1 MSMIRRRVGLVALA
15 LAACAGSSLA
25 AWTQPDQNKP
35 QTVLF
40 LEHRGLGVL
49 GSDPRD
55 AGLRRAVEMIPTRI
69 SELKEEVPDMPP
81 EAVTLFDMV
90 PRMLSKPSKLA
101 VAYVP
106 GEPTGGFFSYG
117 ILMSIE
123 AASEA
128 EAIRNHERIKGLLKS
143 GDAPTE
149 ASKRI
154 EGFTEVLVPPPGKLA
169 FGVRKSGDVW
179 RNEVAYGTMP
189 TDMDSM
195 LASPEG
201 LVPNSTTFMRGTMD
215 FAALTPA
222 ERMIL
227 TVGGGNAEP
236 VRDIAVQMRK
246 RGLLGNDA
254 MKLGFEM
261 SMTESAMV
269 STMVYRGAGKY
280 KKALYLP
287 TEPLKPDEIRV
298 LPADTVYGS
307 LSRGDLSQVRDAID
321 EALKAG
327 GQEAQGFLDMFKEM
341 TGVDLRADIVDALG
355 GAYGYYMSDSTGGG
369 GLGSLIYLMQ
379 IRDKE
384 RFLAAHAKL
393 VVRGNEMLEQAM
405 AEAPANYIKIMG
417 WKDGDIQLNTL
428 RFNGLPVPMEFTYA
442 VAGNWLVVGLT
453 PQATLAAARQAEGR
467 GDAGIGSI
475 PAVAESLRGGEAVS
489 LGYGNASRLVR
500 DGYTFLSMAGSAL
513 SNAVRSPTDPARDP
527 GLVVPLP
534 NELAAS
540 ARPSISISR
549 WAGEDFVMSSTGD
562 RSVVVTLG
570 CLAGMGEKLMPI
582 VGGLGAIAAFREM
595 NSGGMNPM
603 GAGLDPAARMLAAI
617 EPWWLTPGPARV
629 TLLARSAPSVPF
641 ALPLD

>member
-1 MSMIRRRVGLVALA
+1 MSLIRRRLGVVGLALVTCAGSA
-15 LAACAGSSLA
+15 LAAWS
-25 AWTQPDQNKP
+25 QPDQNKP

-40 LEHRGLGVL
+40 VEHRGLGVL

-55 AGLRRAVEMIPTRI
+55 AGLRRAVEMIPARI
-69 SELKEEVPDMPP
+69 SELREEIPDMPP
-81 EAVTLFDMV
+81 EAVTLLDMA
-90 PRMLSKPSKLA
+90 PKMLSRPAKLA
-101 VAYVP
+101 VAYIP

-117 ILMSIE
+117 ILLSIE

-169 FGVRKSGDVW
+169 FGVRKSGDAW

-189 TDMDSM
+189 TNMDSL

-201 LVPNSTTFMRGTMD
+201 LIPNSTTFMRGTMD

-236 VRDIAVQMRK
+236 VRDVAVQMRK

-261 SMTESAMV
+261 GMTESAMI
-269 STMVYRGAGKY
+269 STMTFRGAGKY

-287 TEPLKPDEIRV
+287 TEPLKPEEVRV

-307 LSRGDLSQVRDAID
+307 ISRGDLSQVRDAID

-327 GQEAQGFLDMFKEM
+327 GEEATGFLDMFKEM
-341 TGVDLRADIVDALG
+341 TGVDLRADLIDTLG

-369 GLGSLIYLMQ
+369 GLGSLIYFMQ
-379 IRDKE
+379 IREKD

-393 VVRGNEMLEQAM
+393 VARGNEMLEQAM
-405 AEAPANYIKIMG
+405 AEAPANYVKITG
-417 WKDGDIQLNTL
+417 WKDGAIQLNTL

-467 GDAGIGSI
+467 GDAGLGSI
-475 PAVAESLRGGEAVS
+475 PAVAEALRAGDAVS
-489 LGYGNASRLVR
+489 VGYGNASRLVR
-500 DGYTFLSMAGSAL
+500 DGYTLLSMAGSAIA
-513 SNAVRSPTDPARDP
+513 NGVRSPTDPARDP

-534 NELAAS
+534 AELAAS
-540 ARPSISISR
+540 ARPSVSVSR
-549 WAGEDFVMSSTGD
+549 WNGEDFVMSSSGD

-570 CLAGMGEKLMPI
+570 TLSGMGEKVMPL
-582 VGGLGAIAAFREM
+582 VGGVAMFTAFQQQGGLGARI
-595 NSGGMNPM
+595 
-603 GAGLDPAARMLAAI
+603 DPVARVLAAI
-617 EPWWLTPGPARV
+617 EPWWLAPGPGRV
-629 TLLARSAPSVPF
+629 AMLAHSSRSLPM
-641 ALPLD
+641 ALPSLD